1 MSLSLIPTQ
10 DAIIAKLRE
19 LPQTVY
25 ENTVPSDDMLEYV
38 DGQMMPFIVALFG
51 GYSRAF
57 VGRGITSVRQDL
69 GESYVA
75 VACVGP
81 TERSA
86 RQVADLVLNKLTG
99 FKPVNA
105 SELTP
110 APNASMLVFDNSVKP
125 IKYISENTFVFY
137 VNTDVVS

>member
-1 MSLSLIPTQ
+1 MTLSLLPTQ
-10 DAIIAKLRE
+10 DEITLKLKE

-25 ENTVPSDDMLEYV
+25 ENTAPTDDLLEYSG
-38 DGQMMPFIVALFG
+38 GQMLPFIVPVYG
-51 GYSRAF
+51 GYSRAI
-57 VGRGITSVRQDL
+57 VGRGITSVRHDL
-69 GESYVA
+69 GESFVS

-110 APNASMLVFDNSVKP
+110 APNTGSLVFDNSIKP
-125 IKYISENTFVFY
+125 IKYISELTFMFY